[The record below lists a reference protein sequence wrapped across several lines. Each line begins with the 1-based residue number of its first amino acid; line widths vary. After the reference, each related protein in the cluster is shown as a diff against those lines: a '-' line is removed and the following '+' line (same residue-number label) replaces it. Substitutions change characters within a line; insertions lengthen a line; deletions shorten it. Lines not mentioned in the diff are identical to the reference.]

1 MADARK
7 SLGVFSLAMISVAA
21 VLSVRNFP
29 SMAEYGWG
37 SIGWYVLGTLLFL
50 LPITLASAEL
60 ATGWSRGGGVYQWV
74 KEAFGERAGFIA
86 VFCEWSNNLVWFP
99 AVLSFI
105 AGTFA
110 YAFNPDLAN
119 NGLYMFGAMM
129 VAFWGATLIAWLG
142 PQVTARFNNAGV
154 VVGSLVPTA
163 LLIGFALVFLGQG
176 NPLEIGTP
184 SPGALLPSLSLETIP
199 FAASIVLMFA
209 GMEMAGF
216 HALAV
221 KDPGRRFPRAMALA
235 AVVIF
240 VVSVLGTLA
249 LAFVIPVAE
258 LNLAAGVMQ
267 AFEVFLRNFGL
278 DVLVPVMAIL
288 FTLGGLALLI
298 SWLVGPVLGLG
309 VTSAAGD
316 MPPVTRRLN
325 KQGVPTGM
333 LLIQGGFAT
342 VFSLLY
348 IFAPSVNAAYWI
360 LSAMTVLLLCITY
373 MLVFAAVIRLRYT
386 QPDTPRA
393 YRIPGGVAGVWLVG
407 GVGFLATAFAFVVG
421 CLPTSDAGMS
431 TPVYVAIMLGGTAL
445 LSIIPVLIIL
455 HFRKPSWVASK
466 QELAA
471 LGVE

>member
-1 MADARK
+1 MSDSK

-29 SMAEYGWG
+29 SMAVYGWA

-60 ATGWSRGGGVYQWV
+60 ATGWSKGGGVYLWV

-110 YAFNPDLAN
+110 FAINPDLAN
-119 NGLYMFGAMM
+119 NGLYMFCAMM
-129 VAFWGATLIAWLG
+129 VAFWGSTLVAWLG
-142 PQVTARFNNAGV
+142 PKMTANFNNFGV
-154 VVGSLVPTA
+154 VIGSFVPTA
-163 LLIGFALVFLGQG
+163 LLIALALLFVAQG
-176 NPLEIGTP
+176 NPLQLGAFSIP
-184 SPGALLPSLSLETIP
+184 ALLPDVTLETIP
-199 FAASIVLMFA
+199 FVATIVLMFA

-221 KDPGRRFPRAMALA
+221 KDPGRRFPSAMALA
-235 AVVIF
+235 ATLIF
-240 VVSVLGTLA
+240 VISVLGTLA
-249 LAFVIPVAE
+249 LAFVIPVAQ

-267 AFEVFLRNFGL
+267 AFEAFLTKFG
-278 DVLVPVMAIL
+278 VQWLVPVAAVL
-288 FTLGGLALLI
+288 LSVGGLALLI

-325 KQGVPTGM
+325 KEGVPTGM
-333 LLIQGGFAT
+333 LLIQGAIAT
-342 VFSLLY
+342 GFSLLY
-348 IFAPSVNAAYWI
+348 VFAPSVNAAYWI

-373 MLVFAAVIRLRYT
+373 LLVFAAVIRLRYIK
-386 QPDTPRA
+386 PDVPRA
-393 YRIPGGVAGVWLVG
+393 YRIPGGLPGVWIVG

-421 CLPTSDAGMS
+421 CLPTADAGMPL
-431 TPVYVAIMLGGTAL
+431 PVYVLVMLGGTAL
-445 LSIIPVLIIL
+445 LSIIPVLLIL
-455 HFRKPSWVASK
+455 RFRKPSWVATPD
-466 QELAA
+466 ELKA